1 MALEKSWWKETTI
14 YQIYPRSFKDSNG
27 DGIGDLKGIISKLDY
42 IQELGFETIWI
53 SPFFCSPQQD
63 WGYDIR
69 DYRQV
74 DPDYG
79 DNEDVQTLIDE
90 IHARG
95 MRVLFD
101 LVMNHTSLQH
111 PWFQESRSS
120 RDNPKRDWYIWRDGR
135 GDRPPN
141 NWKSMTGGSAWHY
154 DETTGQWY
162 YATFLPFQPDLNLRN
177 PATKQTM
184 LDIFRYWLDRGIDG
198 YRLDIFHAMYQDEQ
212 FRDNPFSIHYLPH
225 NDEAAFFQRW
235 EYSLNQPETVELA
248 KELRTIADAY
258 SPPKVLI
265 GEVFGPDEILP
276 RYLGEHGDG
285 LNSIFFWDLIDLEV
299 DADFFRRVIRRHEQQ
314 FPPPSQGVLV
324 YGNHDSKRVISKING
339 NERIA
344 KLLALFQ
351 YTARCTPVTYYGEE
365 IGMEEVDIPL
375 KEAKD
380 PVAHRYEWAP
390 SFLLDWLDV
399 YVNRDGCRTPMQWNG
414 EPHAGFCPPDAEP
427 WLPIHENY
435 PRVNV
440 QAQRKDD
447 DSLLHT
453 YERLLTLRREHDAL
467 RRGEITI
474 IAGEGID
481 RDLLVYQRA
490 SAEETLV
497 VVINFGK
504 KPVPFENPTGC
515 EKVLFSIG
523 LEEVNRLD
531 DPCTLPG
538 RAGVVLEK

>member
-1 MALEKSWWKETTI
+1 MMTGQGWWKETTI

-27 DGIGDLKGIISKLDY
+27 DGIGDLQGIISKLNY

-63 WGYDIR
+63 WGYDIS

-79 DNEDVQTLIDE
+79 GDDDVQALIDE

-101 LVMNHTSLQH
+101 LVMNHTSEEH

-177 PATKQTM
+177 PETKQAM

-198 YRLDIFHAMYQDEQ
+198 YRLDIFHAMYQDEH

-225 NDEAAFFQRW
+225 KDEAAFFQSW
-235 EYSLNQPETVELA
+235 EHSLNQPETIELA
-248 KELRTIADAY
+248 EELRTIADSY

-265 GEVFGPDEILP
+265 GEVFGPDDELP
-276 RYLGEHGDG
+276 KYLGENGDG
-285 LNSIFFWDLIDLEV
+285 LNSIFFWDLIELEV
-299 DADFFRRVIRRHEQQ
+299 GTDFFRQVIRRHERQ
-314 FPPPSQGVLV
+314 FPPPSQGVWV
-324 YGNHDSKRVISKING
+324 YGNHDSKRVMSKIDG
-339 NERIA
+339 DERIA

-351 YTARCTPVTYYGEE
+351 YTIRGTPVTYYGEE

-390 SFLLDWLDV
+390 SFLLDWLDI
-399 YVNRDGCRTPMQWNG
+399 YVNRDGCRTPMQWSD
-414 EPHAGFCPPDAEP
+414 EPNAGFGPPDAEP

-440 QAQRKDD
+440 QEQRSDD
-447 DSLLHT
+447 DALLHT
-453 YERLLTLRREHDAL
+453 YKQLLSLRRDHDAL

-481 RDLLVYQRA
+481 RDLLVYQR
-490 SAEETLV
+490 SSSGETLV

-504 KPVPFENPTGC
+504 KSVPFENPTGC

-523 LEEVNRLD
+523 LEGMNRLD

-538 RAGVVLEK
+538 RVGVVLGD